1 MRLVP
6 GRRATPEALVRLAA
20 FRTRGRAARRRQ
32 ASYVA
37 YCVLLLTAIYAV
49 PYLAALVD
57 AAAERRWRG
66 PTAERALEAAPA
78 ALPAL
83 AALALA
89 GAAQLA
95 VWRGPVRLPAAA
107 VHWLLPHPVPR
118 AALLLP
124 RLRLAWLV
132 NGVGG
137 ALPGA
142 VVALA
147 AHAAGGRG
155 AAWAATLAG
164 AGGGAAVGLLGAA
177 AAVWTQRHHPW
188 FGRARLRPVLALLA
202 AALLAHACGA
212 WASQGAGW
220 GRAALWSGPWGWAAL
235 PWAAATGRVSA
246 VEGACGGA
254 LAALA
259 VVGALLVAR
268 RAALALPARVLRQ
281 QTRVAGMFTAAFYGA
296 DPRVARAALSAPRRA
311 RRATGRA
318 LRVPRARWL
327 LLPWRDLLA
336 LLRAPLRAG
345 SGVALWGATLALL
358 AVGHPVAGVAA
369 LVTGYL
375 AAAQLVEPA
384 RWESENHERGA
395 ALPWSRGALALRH
408 ALLPGALLLLSSAPL
423 VAFAPLAPAWV
434 PALVGA
440 ASVSARRG
448 AMPASVLLGTQT
460 PMGDTGPLQA
470 LLWLGRAPL
479 LVLPALAPTSLSGVS
494 TAPAVAW
501 SLAVGAAALA
511 WTRHTRAPRST

>member
-1 MRLVP
+1 MRLSA
-6 GRRATPEALVRLAA
+6 GRGAAPEVLVRLAG
-20 FRTRGRAARRRQ
+20 FRARGRAARRRQ
-32 ASYVA
+32 ALYVA

-57 AAAERRWRG
+57 AAAGQRWRG
-66 PTAERALEAAPA
+66 PTAERAREAAPA

-83 AALALA
+83 AALALL

-137 ALPGA
+137 ALSGA
-142 VVALA
+142 VAALA
-147 AHAAGGRG
+147 VHAVGGGG

-164 AGGGAAVGLLGAA
+164 AGGGAAVGLMGVA

-188 FGRARLRPVLALLA
+188 FGRTWLRPVLTLLA
-202 AALLAHACGA
+202 VALLAHAWSA
-212 WASQGAGW
+212 WASSSAGW
-220 GRAALWSGPWGWAAL
+220 ARAALWSGPWGWAAL
-235 PWAAATGRVSA
+235 PWAATAGRVSA
-246 VEGACGGA
+246 AEGACGGV

-259 VVGALLVAR
+259 VAGALLVAR
-268 RAALALPARVLRQ
+268 RATLALPARVLRQ
-281 QTRVAGMFTAAFYGA
+281 QTRIAGVFTAALYGA
-296 DPRVARAALSAPRRA
+296 DPRVARAALSAPRRT
-311 RRATGRA
+311 RRATGRTV
-318 LRVPRARWL
+318 RVPRARWL
-327 LLPWRDLLA
+327 LVPWRDLLG
-336 LLRAPLRAG
+336 LLRAPLRTG
-345 SGVALWGATLALL
+345 SGVALWGVTVALL
-358 AVGHPVAGVAA
+358 AAGHPAAGVAA

-384 RWESENHERGA
+384 RLESENHERGA
-395 ALPWSRGALALRH
+395 ALPWPRGALALRH

-434 PALVGA
+434 PALLGA

-460 PMGDTGPLQA
+460 PLGDTGPIQA
-470 LLWLGRAPL
+470 AFWLARAPL
-479 LVLPALAPTSLSGVS
+479 LVLPALVPTLLSGVS

-501 SLAVGAAALA
+501 SLAVGAAALT
-511 WTRHTRAPRST
+511 WTRASASRSA